1 MLTLIFCL
9 ILYFRKIIA
18 FQTLVLTTRKLTFEK
33 VEVFKGFKRFSSSG
47 FHSESLTAILC
58 WGGCL
63 SALSLLSKVKTGPK
77 WTAGHICALNRLPEH
92 GGQGHLGGAQPD
104 TFPKLDS
111 DKGWTIH
118 VASKWLDH
126 LFTKPCLA
134 LPKFLR
140 QIKYE
145 IFWQYPSEI
154 L

>member
-77 WTAGHICALNRLPEH
+77 WTAGHICALNRLPEPS
-92 GGQGHLGGAQPD
+92 GQGHLGGAQPD

-111 DKGWTIH
+111 DKG
-118 VASKWLDH
+118 
-126 LFTKPCLA
+126 
-134 LPKFLR
+134 
-140 QIKYE
+140 
-145 IFWQYPSEI
+145 
-154 L
+154 